1 MGMTYLFKSAFQDAL
16 REFELSFSLGATSQ
30 DANIMG
36 LASLGK
42 ANVYYRLKDLRM
54 ALRLVNQSLQ
64 SFTRSNDQLSIA
76 DAYKVKGMIHREMRK
91 FAFAESYLQTS
102 LRMNSELRNHLN
114 TGETY
119 FEIGL
124 LERKRGRADE
134 AALAFGKALTYFRK
148 VGAASDVARTTDQI
162 QRPRKGT
169 T

>member
-1 MGMTYLFKSAFQDAL
+1 
-16 REFELSFSLGATSQ
+16 
-30 DANIMG
+30 
-36 LASLGK
+36 
-42 ANVYYRLKDLRM
+42 
-54 ALRLVNQSLQ
+54 
-64 SFTRSNDQLSIA
+64 
-76 DAYKVKGMIHREMRK
+76 
-91 FAFAESYLQTS
+91 
-102 LRMNSELRNHLN
+102 MNSELRNHLN